1 MRLRYRLRVC
11 RYKTDYLGVYMM
23 MTPWY
28 WCYRMVKRR
37 LVLAYLMLLIKLG
50 RICGYNQE

>member
-1 MRLRYRLRVC
+1 MVYGIC
-11 RYKTDYLGVYMM
+11 RYKTDYLGVYVM

-50 RICGYNQE
+50 RI